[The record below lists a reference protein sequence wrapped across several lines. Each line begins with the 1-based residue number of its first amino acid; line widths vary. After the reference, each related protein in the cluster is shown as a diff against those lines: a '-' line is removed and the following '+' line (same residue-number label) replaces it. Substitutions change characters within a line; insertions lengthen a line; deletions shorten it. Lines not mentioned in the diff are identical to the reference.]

1 MKPPATC
8 AALARRLRQDAA
20 PLHGRTY
27 RDLMFA
33 ADLLDVL
40 DANASVTCAFALC
53 ATYAKDPTRYKTE
66 PEGTR

>member
-40 DANASVTCAFALC
+40 DANASATCAFALC
-53 ATYAKDPTRYKTE
+53 ATYAKDPSRYKAE
-66 PEGTR
+66 PEAAR

>member
-8 AALARRLRQDAA
+8 AELARRLRQAAA
-20 PLHGRTY
+20 PTHGRTY

-33 ADLLDVL
+33 ADILAVL
-40 DANASVTCAFALC
+40 DERAPATCALALC
-53 ATYAKDPTRYKTE
+53 AAYARNPGRYKTE

>member
-8 AALARRLRQDAA
+8 AELARRLRQDAM

-33 ADLLDVL
+33 ADLLGVL
-40 DANASVTCAFALC
+40 DAYASATCAFALC
-53 ATYAKDPTRYKTE
+53 ATYAKDPSRYKSE

>member
-8 AALARRLRQDAA
+8 AALARRLRQAAA

-40 DANASVTCAFALC
+40 DANASATCAFALC
-53 ATYAKDPTRYKTE
+53 ATYARNPTCYKIARE
-66 PEGTR
+66 DR